1 MMGGELL
8 YLAVGI
14 AASLFMAF
22 NMGANDAT
30 NPTQAAVGPG
40 VLSVRRA
47 LLLFALFVSVGAVA
61 QGYMVMKTVG
71 KGIVPEIGVG
81 GAVAAV
87 LGGGA
92 WVLLATM
99 LGMPVST
106 SQSIVGGVLGVGVSY
121 VLLGLLPPEQLG
133 LGVLVKIVLSWIT
146 SPLLA
151 IALAAGLYHAFL
163 RLYRRLGPGRRGDR
177 VFRYLIVAALI
188 FSSYAYGTNDIANAT
203 GVYVTVVGRI
213 LGTPDAVTMM
223 YLALLGSAGIAI
235 GGYTLGH
242 RVIRTVAYRITK
254 LDYVTG
260 CASGFANALV
270 VWVFTTVPYILFRFG
285 MPISTT
291 HASVSSVIGVGLA
304 KYGIRGVNWGVVVKI
319 LVSWL
324 LTLPASALFAM
335 AIHAALI
342 HLGAPP

>member
-1 MMGGELL
+1 MSSELL

-14 AASLFMAF
+14 AISLFVAF

-40 VLSVRRA
+40 VLSVRKA
-47 LLLFALFVSVGAVA
+47 LLLFALFVSVGALT
-61 QGYMVMKTVG
+61 QGYMVMKTIG

-87 LGGGA
+87 LGAGA
-92 WVLLATM
+92 WVLLATW

-106 SQSIVGGVLGVGVSY
+106 SQSIVGGVVGVGLSY
-121 VLLGLLPPEQLG
+121 VMLGFLKFSELRV
-133 LGVLVKIVLSWIT
+133 GVLVKIVLSWIT

-151 IALAAGLYHAFL
+151 IALSALLYKFFL
-163 RLYRRLGPGRRGDR
+163 KLYRRLGSEERSSK
-177 VFRYLIVAALI
+177 VFKYLIIASLI

-203 GVYVTVVGRI
+203 GVYVAVAGRI
-213 LGTPDAVTMM
+213 LGTPDRVTMM
-223 YLALLGSAGIAI
+223 YLALLGSVGIAL
-235 GGYTLGH
+235 GGLALGH

-260 CASGFANALV
+260 CAAGFANALV
-270 VWVFTTVPYILFRFG
+270 VWVFTTVPYIIFGFG

-291 HASVSSVIGVGLA
+291 HASVSSVVGVGLA
-304 KYGIRGVNWGVVVKI
+304 KYGRQGINWSVVARI
-319 LVSWL
+319 LASWL
-324 LTLPASALFAM
+324 LTLPLAAAFAL
-335 AIHAALI
+335 AIHVGLVF
-342 HLGAPP
+342 LGAPP